1 MTNQSRR
8 APREGVMRRPRLLAT
23 TALAVMLGT
32 SGPVSAS
39 ELLVVGSTVPGL
51 APGDVAPTGSE
62 IEIPADSEVTLVA
75 PSGGVV
81 RIEGPWTGQLSS
93 GARESEGGLIQ
104 RLYALFQMPDKR
116 SQFGATR
123 SLSRCLVVD
132 LERDEDICIANPSCV
147 TFQAGGAPQDPVSI
161 AAPDGTNLALSRGV
175 GAGMWRW
182 PGDRITQSGTYLVR
196 TDETPTA
203 KSIDVHVQPPSGL
216 PSRAHEI
223 AWMGENGCVRQAQE
237 ALTELASND

>member
-8 APREGVMRRPRLLAT
+8 APRDGMKRRPRLLAAT
-23 TALAVMLGT
+23 AVALALAA
-32 SGPVSAS
+32 SGDVAAS

-51 APGDVAPTGSE
+51 APGDVAPTGTE
-62 IEIPADSEVTLVA
+62 IEIPADTEVTLVA

-81 RIEGPWTGQLSS
+81 RIEGPWSGQFSS
-93 GARESEGGLIQ
+93 GASESEGGLIQ

-123 SLSRCLVVD
+123 SLSRCLVID
-132 LERDEDICIANPSCV
+132 LERDEDICVASPSCV
-147 TFQAGGAPQDPVSI
+147 TFQAAGAPQEPVSI
-161 AAPDGTNLALSRGV
+161 AGPDGTTVALNQGV

-182 PGDRITQSGTYLVR
+182 PGDRVTESGTYLVR
-196 TDETPTA
+196 AGETLTP
-203 KSIDVHVQPPSGL
+203 KSIEVHVQPEGGL

-237 ALTELASND
+237 ALTELASN